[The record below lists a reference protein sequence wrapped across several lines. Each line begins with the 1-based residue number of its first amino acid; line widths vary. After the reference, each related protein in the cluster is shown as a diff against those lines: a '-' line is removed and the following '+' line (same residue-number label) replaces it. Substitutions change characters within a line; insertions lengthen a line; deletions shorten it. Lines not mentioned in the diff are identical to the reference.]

1 MAWLIH
7 PGASIAAAIDRPRP
21 AVVRLGS
28 DWEGRSREA
37 SRHDPPPRPGHVSRV
52 VNQHDAS
59 AENRAYYERD
69 DVRRNFRPDRGL
81 DAAEAALVAQFL
93 PAAATV
99 LDLGCGNG
107 RVAIALAGLGHRVE
121 GIDISP
127 SMIDEAR
134 AATAALGIDAR
145 FRIGDAVA
153 LPHDEN
159 ELDAVV
165 FGDNG
170 IGHLTRAGKV
180 ACLLEIG
187 RVLRPGG
194 VALLSLRTPYALN
207 RMLPRML
214 GNVILPRKGL
224 RPDEERD
231 DDQYVQRPPLS
242 WLVREC
248 REARL
253 EPVCV
258 CSRRQAAAGR
268 FPQRAKPIGGQFYV
282 VAKA

>member
-1 MAWLIH
+1 M
-7 PGASIAAAIDRPRP
+7 
-21 AVVRLGS
+21 
-28 DWEGRSREA
+28 
-37 SRHDPPPRPGHVSRV
+37 SRV
-52 VNQHDAS
+52 VKQHDAS
-59 AENRAYYERD
+59 AHNRAYYERD
-69 DVRRNFRPDRGL
+69 DVRSAYRPDTGL
-81 DAAEAALVAQFL
+81 DAAESALIARFL
-93 PAAATV
+93 PAGASV

-107 RVAIALAGLGHRVE
+107 RVALALAALGHRAE

-127 SMIDEAR
+127 SMIEEAR
-134 AATAALGIDAR
+134 AAAATLGIDAR

-153 LPHDEN
+153 LPHEEN

-165 FGDNG
+165 YACNG

-180 ACLLEIG
+180 ACLLEIA
-187 RVLRPGG
+187 RVLKPGG

-214 GNVILPRKGL
+214 RNVVLPRKGL

-253 EPVCV
+253 APVCV
-258 CSRRQAAAGR
+258 CSHRQAVAGR
-268 FPQRAKPIGGQFYV
+268 FPVGTKPIGGQFYV
-282 VAKA
+282 VATA